1 MPPLN
6 IEQKEIVDDVYN
18 LVNVGRLR
26 NESHDPAIARVRR
39 CFRHLN
45 NIDMAFTSTSNP
57 RLPIDEHIV
66 HITSGRVSVRC
77 LGTHPSRGLTEIDS
91 RRGSRMDLDSME
103 GNNAISQ
110 LSAGYGNGNGGLVR
124 ESWRSLW
131 HHNAAHKLIKMNPPH
146 VIENESV
153 YQTTV
158 ARVYWLCNF
167 TCALSGSTVYCINS
181 QYPSLTTFFGTYQD
195 ERYLKWDDSWSA
207 SHNPVQ
213 PPERSTQA
221 SKKNVTYDIIQMDSF
236 ARSRLLTNSTSAT
249 VDCAHVLRKTVS
261 LETVSI
267 FFPSNIVIQ
276 KAISFL
282 KSPGS
287 SSFLPRSTA

>member
-1 MPPLN
+1 
-6 IEQKEIVDDVYN
+6 
-18 LVNVGRLR
+18 
-26 NESHDPAIARVRR
+26 
-39 CFRHLN
+39 
-45 NIDMAFTSTSNP
+45 
-57 RLPIDEHIV
+57 
-66 HITSGRVSVRC
+66 
-77 LGTHPSRGLTEIDS
+77 
-91 RRGSRMDLDSME
+91 
-103 GNNAISQ
+103 
-110 LSAGYGNGNGGLVR
+110 
-124 ESWRSLW
+124 
-131 HHNAAHKLIKMNPPH
+131 MNPPH

-181 QYPSLTTFFGTYQD
+181 KYPSLSKFFEAYRD
-195 ERYLKWDDSWSA
+195 ERYLEWDDSWSA
-207 SHNPVQ
+207 SRNPVQ
-213 PPERSTQA
+213 PTERSTQA